1 MELDVQIGVPA
12 VLRFENMALQ
22 PLITI
27 KAIFIG
33 IKSDSVSWHSKCLQQ
48 TLGKNY
54 QIPSFKAV
62 EDAILM
68 IAITQVNTGECR

>member
-12 VLRFENMALQ
+12 VLRFENMAPQ

-27 KAIFIG
+27 KAILIG
-33 IKSDSVSWHSKCLQQ
+33 IKSDSVSWHSKCV
-48 TLGKNY
+48 GKKNN

-62 EDAILM
+62 EDAIL
-68 IAITQVNTGECR
+68 